1 MCFTF
6 SQEMKIPLLALLLA
20 SVNLTAGEQSWEIVQ
35 AVTEQVSDQGI
46 KITVTI
52 RNVAN
57 EDQIIPASLYDGQDG
72 LALPNS
78 FLWPEG
84 LTMKEAMR
92 PPLSH
97 YYTHNSRSCHG
108 VSKQLTIRP
117 KGEVSFILHDEIATI
132 GKRLLLVFD
141 SGIAGLPFR
150 SVPSPIVFRDPKDLP
165 DDSWYRPIGAI
176 TVAKPKTREQA
187 VDGNPH

>member
-1 MCFTF
+1 
-6 SQEMKIPLLALLLA
+6 MKTPLLALLLTC
-20 SVNLTAGEQSWEIVQ
+20 VNLTAGEYSWEIVQ
-35 AVTEQVSDQGI
+35 AVTEKVSDQRI

-52 RNVAN
+52 KNLAS
-57 EDQIIPASLYDGQDG
+57 EDQVVPASLYDGKDG

-84 LTMKEAMR
+84 ITMKEAMR
-92 PPLSH
+92 PIPSH
-97 YYTHNSRSCHG
+97 YYTHNGRSCHG

-117 KGEVSFILHDEIATI
+117 KGEVSFIMHDVIATV

-141 SGIAGLPFR
+141 SGFAGLPIR
-150 SVPSPIVFRDPKDLP
+150 SEQSPIVFRDPKDLP

-176 TVAKPKTREQA
+176 TVAKPKTREQDA
-187 VDGNPH
+187 SGNRR

>member
-1 MCFTF
+1 
-6 SQEMKIPLLALLLA
+6 MKTPLLALLLTC
-20 SVNLTAGEQSWEIVQ
+20 VNLIAGEYSWEITQ

-52 RNVAN
+52 KNIGDT
-57 EDQIIPASLYDGQDG
+57 DQIVPSAIAEGREDM
-72 LALPNS
+72 ALPNS

-84 LTMKEAMR
+84 ITMKEAMR
-92 PPLSH
+92 PLLSH

-108 VSKQLTIRP
+108 ISKQLTIQP
-117 KGEVSFILHDEIATI
+117 KGEVSFIMYDEIATV

-141 SGIAGLPFR
+141 SGSAGLPIR
-150 SVPSPIVFRDPKDLP
+150 SASSSIVFRDPKDLP
-165 DDSWYRPIGAI
+165 DDSWYRPIGSI

-187 VDGNPH
+187 VDGNRR